1 MAKGNMLQGQATG
14 KVGDIVFMV
23 RNGQQ
28 VARVYTS
35 AGGRSGDQASI
46 AVRRQRVR
54 FGAASNQYLL
64 YRNIVRGMYRTGKS
78 TKQSDYNFFVREN
91 VDLLPYLTKEENA
104 AGVKCAMPGT
114 FSRGTLGTLIY
125 SISDRTPE
133 GGSRTYSINVSDL
146 APANDV
152 DWDDM
157 ISDFKDALKSIFPNA
172 RKVTFAVIHLL
183 LTEVFTPRGVQW
195 SHTFERGDVIFD
207 LYQEDANV
215 ADDSTVQAMFERYAP
230 SFYSGFWND
239 LVGTPILTTRK
250 LLNISSEGGAD
261 ATLFDTMYILA
272 FASNDQVGDCYTSVL
287 DGLYVP
293 DSDGGLSLYSKLR
306 TDNHRQVAE
315 DSYGY
320 ATGVMRTNIQQA

>member
-91 VDLLPYLTKEENA
+91 VDLLPYLTREENA
-104 AGVKCAMPGT
+104 AGVKCVMPGT
-114 FSRGTLGTLIY
+114 FSRGTLGTL
-125 SISDRTPE
+125 SH
-133 GGSRTYSINVSDL
+133 SINVTTEAGEDGEYKVTAAGQSFAEEIEWTDTVAEL
-146 APANDV
+146 KA
-152 DWDDM
+152 
-157 ISDFKDALKSIFPNA
+157 ALKTIFPNA
-172 RKVTFAVIHLL
+172 RKVTYSVCYIIKSELD
-183 LTEVFTPRGVQW
+183 TPSGPAYT
-195 SHTFERGDVIFD
+195 HALERGDVVFD
-207 LYQEDANV
+207 LYEEDATV
-215 ADDSTVQAMFERYAP
+215 PDSSTIKAYFTAYGPASVSTVLFGLAAGRMANA
-230 SFYSGFWND
+230 ND
-239 LVGTPILTTRK
+239 LFVLVLPEAAAETTMNK
-250 LLNISSEGGAD
+250 LYIMMF
-261 ATLFDTMYILA
+261 AT
-272 FASNDQVGDCYTSVL
+272 NDQVGDCYTSTL
-287 DGLYVP
+287 SAINAP
-293 DSDGGLSLYSKLR
+293 DSDGGLSLYSTLR

>member
-114 FSRGTLGTLIY
+114 FSRGTLGNMIY
-125 SISDRTPE
+125 QIKETQAAGTPSGYE
-133 GGSRTYSINVSDL
+133 IVMPSFSVSSSL
-146 APANDV
+146 S
-152 DWDDM
+152 WDDTVG
-157 ISDFKDALKSIFPNA
+157 DLKQALKANFPNA
-172 RKVTFAVIHLL
+172 RKVNYSLCHIVRSELDLPQGTSY
-183 LTEVFTPRGVQW
+183 
-195 SHTFERGDVIFD
+195 SHTFERGDVVFD
-207 LYQEDANV
+207 LYEEDANV
-215 ADDSTVQAMFERYAP
+215 TDDQTIGEYFGYYAPAALKSVFSNQSGLNMAEDSTPLKINVGDIADTAIF
-230 SFYSGFWND
+230 ND
-239 LVGTPILTTRK
+239 LYVLV
-250 LLNISSEGGAD
+250 
-261 ATLFDTMYILA
+261 
-272 FASNDQVGDCYTSVL
+272 FASNDQVGDCYTSTL
-287 DGLYVP
+287 SQIIAP
-293 DSDGGLSLYSKLR
+293 DSDGGLSLYSTLR
-306 TDNHRQVAE
+306 TDDHRQVAE

>member
-64 YRNIVRGMYRTGKS
+64 YRNIVRGMYRTGKN

-91 VDLLPYLTKEENA
+91 VDLLPYLTREENA

-114 FSRGTLGTLIY
+114 FSRGTLGNITQSIAMTGQSDAYTYACQMAGLVSPNSHNWNAEVGVLKATLK
-125 SISDRTPE
+125 
-133 GGSRTYSINVSDL
+133 L
-146 APANDV
+146 
-152 DWDDM
+152 
-157 ISDFKDALKSIFPNA
+157 IFPNA
-172 RKVTFAVIHLL
+172 RKVNYCLINILR
-183 LTEVFTPRGVQW
+183 TEIDTPSGLAK
-195 SHTFERGDVIFD
+195 SHTFERGDVVFD
-207 LYQEDANV
+207 LFEEDPLMG
-215 ADDSTVQAMFERYAP
+215 DDSTIAEYFNYYAP
-230 SFYSGFWND
+230 SSLATYFDAELDGTNMLAANQLFAIGSND
-239 LVGTPILTTRK
+239 KIDDDVMSNLLV
-250 LLNISSEGGAD
+250 
-261 ATLFDTMYILA
+261 MV
-272 FASNDQVGDCYTSVL
+272 FASNDQVGDCYTTNVTAFN
-287 DGLYVP
+287 VP
-293 DSDGGLSLYSKLR
+293 ESDGGLSLYSTLR

>member
-64 YRNIVRGMYRTGKS
+64 YRNIVRGMYRTGKN

-91 VDLLPYLTKEENA
+91 VDLLPYLTREENA
-104 AGVKCAMPGT
+104 AGVKCVMPGT
-114 FSRGTLGTLIY
+114 FSRGTLGNIIY
-125 SISDRTPE
+125 NINYTAA
-133 GGSRTYSINVSDL
+133 GGS
-146 APANDV
+146 V
-152 DWDDM
+152 DWNLEM
-157 ISDFKDALKSIFPNA
+157 SGFVASDGIDWGATVGTLKTFLKSLFPNA
-172 RKVTFAVIHLL
+172 RKINYSVSHILK
-183 LTEVFTPRGVQW
+183 TELDLPGGSQW
-195 SHTFERGDVIFD
+195 SHTLERGDVVFD
-207 LYQEDANV
+207 LFEEDANV
-215 ADDSTVQAMFERYAP
+215 PDTSKIYEYFAYYGP
-230 SFYSGFWND
+230 SFYREGFSVDMASSPFISSSSLFEIDGSTGWDETMLND
-239 LVGTPILTTRK
+239 LMVMFF
-250 LLNISSEGGAD
+250 
-261 ATLFDTMYILA
+261 AT
-272 FASNDQVGDCYTSVL
+272 NDQVGDCYTSTL
-287 DGLYVP
+287 SALTVP
-293 DSDGGLSLYSKLR
+293 ESDGGLSLYSTLR
-306 TDNHRQVAE
+306 TDDHRQVAE

>member
-78 TKQSDYNFFVREN
+78 TKQSDYNFYVREN
-91 VDLLPYLTKEENA
+91 VDLLPYLTREENA

-114 FSRGTLGTLIY
+114 FSRGTLGNLSFSLNVSENEQQVTNYAIEAAG
-125 SISDRTPE
+125 I
-133 GGSRTYSINVSDL
+133 SINSEILYTSTVATL
-146 APANDV
+146 
-152 DWDDM
+152 
-157 ISDFKDALKSIFPNA
+157 KTALKAAFPNA
-172 RKVTFAVIHLL
+172 RKITYCLCSIFK
-183 LTEVFTPRGVQW
+183 TELDTPSGVVN
-195 SHTFERGDVIFD
+195 SHSFERGDVVFD
-207 LYQEDANV
+207 LYEEDPTVADSATVAQYFHQYAPSSV
-215 ADDSTVQAMFERYAP
+215 ADDLFR
-230 SFYSGFWND
+230 
-239 LVGTPILTTRK
+239 GT
-250 LLNISSEGGAD
+250 EGTFAS
-261 ATLFDTMYILA
+261 ANTLFQASGDDDIVAAALNQLYCLV
-272 FASNDQVGDCYTSVL
+272 FATNDQVGDCYTTNLSAMN
-287 DGLYVP
+287 VP
-293 DSDGGLSLYSKLR
+293 ESDGGLSLYSTLR

>member
-1 MAKGNMLQGQATG
+1 MLQGQATG

-78 TKQSDYNFFVREN
+78 TKQSDYNYFVREN
-91 VDLLPYLTKEENA
+91 VDLLPYLTREENA

-114 FSRGTLGTLIY
+114 FSRGTLGSLIY
-125 SISDRTPE
+125 
-133 GGSRTYSINVSDL
+133 
-146 APANDV
+146 
-152 DWDDM
+152 
-157 ISDFKDALKSIFPNA
+157 DFKHTMSGSTISKVSVISQNARYGDSIDWIDTVGDLKTALKSIFPNA
-172 RKVTFAVIHLL
+172 RKVNFAVINVIKS
-183 LTEVFTPRGVQW
+183 EVDLPNGSQW
-195 SHTFERGDVIFD
+195 SHTFDRSDVCFD
-207 LYQEDANV
+207 LFDED
-215 ADDSTVQAMFERYAP
+215 T
-230 SFYSGFWND
+230 
-239 LVGTPILTTRK
+239 LVGDNETILDYFKAYVPKALLDPVFAYADGNFGTTEALFNLNGDGGMDED
-250 LLNISSEGGAD
+250 LLGNMLVLVF
-261 ATLFDTMYILA
+261 AT
-272 FASNDQVGDCYTSVL
+272 NDQVGDCYTSSLSALNVAN
-287 DGLYVP
+287 VE
-293 DSDGGLSLYSKLR
+293 GGLSLYASLR

>member
-1 MAKGNMLQGQATG
+1 MAKGNMLQGQAAG

-28 VARVYTS
+28 IARVYTS

-125 SISDRTPE
+125 SIVDRTPS
-133 GGSRTYSINVSDL
+133 GGSRAWSINVSDL
-146 APANDV
+146 APADDIN
-152 DWDDM
+152 WDDD
-157 ISDFKDALKSIFPNA
+157 ISSFKDALKAIFPNA
-172 RKVTFAVIHLL
+172 RKVTYAVIHLL
-183 LTEVFTPRGVQW
+183 LTEVVTPRGVQW
-195 SHTFERGDVIFD
+195 SHTFERGDVVFD
-207 LYQEDANV
+207 LYQEDAQVTDDQSVQMMFDAYAPAFFSGMWDDLTDTPLLTTQKLFNV
-215 ADDSTVQAMFERYAP
+215 SASGMADDS
-230 SFYSGFWND
+230 
-239 LVGTPILTTRK
+239 K
-250 LLNISSEGGAD
+250 LNSL
-261 ATLFDTMYILA
+261 YVLA

-287 DGLYVP
+287 DSLNVP
-293 DSDGGLSLYSKLR
+293 DTDGGLSLYSNLR
-306 TDNHRQVAE
+306 TSDHRQVAE

>member
-28 VARVYTS
+28 ISRVYTS

-78 TKQSDYNFFVREN
+78 TTQSDYNFFVREN
-91 VDLLPYLTKEENA
+91 VDLLPYLTREENA

-114 FSRGTLGTLIY
+114 FSRGTLGTLNFRITQDVY
-125 SISDRTPE
+125 QSTGIEYQVSGPAIPDVSLTVE
-133 GGSRTYSINVSDL
+133 GSTVAAL
-146 APANDV
+146 
-152 DWDDM
+152 
-157 ISDFKDALKSIFPNA
+157 KDALKVVFPNA
-172 RKVTFAVIHLL
+172 RKVTFALCFITKQDLSLPSGSQYTHIFDRQDL
-183 LTEVFTPRGVQW
+183 
-195 SHTFERGDVIFD
+195 IFD
-207 LYQEDANV
+207 LYE
-215 ADDSTVQAMFERYAP
+215 ADPVSPDTDKIYQYVERHITNSLFIDSFSDDHV
-230 SFYSGFWND
+230 S
-239 LVGTPILTTRK
+239 LLT
-250 LLNISSEGGAD
+250 GGALMDYSAVD
-261 ATLFDTMYILA
+261 ADTVAMLRNLYVLV
-272 FASNDQVGDCYTSVL
+272 FATNDQVGDCYTSTL
-287 DGLYVP
+287 DAMDVIS
-293 DSDGGLSLYSKLR
+293 SDGGLDLYDSLR